1 MRNKGFF
8 WFLTI
13 LLTVICIYQL
23 SFTWVSTGIESD
35 VAKASQDKVE
45 ALFAEAKEQGEDTLF
60 LPNSTKVNVNDP
72 ESFEIAV
79 AAYIN
84 DSLKQLADT
93 PVYPVFGSTFQDVK
107 KRSLAFGLDL
117 VGGMSVTLEID
128 IPELVRSYARNPDGA
143 AFKRIYDAAK
153 TRSGQSGE
161 DFITVFRREYD
172 RVNKDD
178 KMVRLFDISEIDD
191 LSTKS
196 TNDQVEKFLR
206 DREKGSM
213 SGVEEIMNRRINQFG
228 VAQPNIQL
236 DPANNRLYIELPGV
250 QDDVSVGEKL
260 KSTANL
266 QFFDVFSQ
274 QQVQPYLQQADALSK
289 MAAAEDIADDSDV
302 AVADTLDAGDAADS
316 TDLADVDSLG
326 GTGTTGDSV
335 TQSLN
340 DLTAGGGANDGGL
353 LSYLKPYVDYTAGYV
368 SAENKS
374 KVEKM
379 LARKDIKAIF
389 PEGMEF
395 MWSAELE
402 EVNKDSKEQAYV
414 LYPIVMPADRKA
426 PVGGKDIKRAER
438 GYDTESGKITV
449 DLTMTGDGADKW
461 GTMTEENVNQV
472 VAITMDN
479 VVYSAPYVNE
489 AIRNGST
496 QISGSFSI
504 QEAND
509 LAGLLNGGALPAP
522 CVIKEQTKVGP
533 TIGAENSRAGLISF
547 GFALVLVFLYMI
559 FYYGKSGIVA
569 DIALVA
575 NILFIFGSLAS
586 FGAVL
591 TLAGIAGIVLTI
603 GMAVD
608 ANVLIFE
615 RIREEEAAGKDKKS
629 AIDIGFQKAL
639 SSIIDAN
646 VTTMLTAIIL
656 KIFGSG
662 PIESFATTLI
672 IGIITS
678 VFAALVVTRLII
690 NWMLAKGKSITFD
703 TKYTRSAFKNWNIN
717 FVGRRKI
724 YYAFSSILVIAGI
737 AAFFVR
743 GLNPSVEFSGGR
755 TYGVKFTESAGD
767 HLDYL
772 KDNLTAEF
780 GSNAAVELKTK
791 SSKYYLEISTN
802 YLLAD
807 ENANEKVKEKLAA
820 GLARSKDKA
829 GEATIMESRSVSAS
843 TSNELVSSSSLAIGV
858 SLLAIFAYI
867 LLRFGSWRYSTGAI
881 IAMIHDVVLVLAAF
895 AAFHGILPFN
905 MDIDQAF
912 VAAILTVIGYSIN
925 DTVVVFDRIRENLG
939 MGKHK
944 DENEKINDALNS
956 TLSRTINTSMTTF
969 IVLLVIF
976 IFGGAAIK
984 GFIFALMV
992 GVVVGTYSSLCIAT
1006 PLLIDLSRKKILEDD
1021 KRKSAQMAAAA
1032 AESKA

>member
-23 SFTWVSTGIESD
+23 SFTWVSTGIEND

-45 ALFAEAKEQGEDTLF
+45 ALFAEAKKLGEDTLF

-128 IPELVRSYARNPDGA
+128 IPELVKSYARNPEGA
-143 AFKRIYDAAK
+143 SFKKVYDAAK
-153 TRSGQSGE
+153 KSSGQSGQ
-161 DFITVFRREYD
+161 DFISVFRKEYE
-172 RVNKDD
+172 RINNDD
-178 KMVRLFDISEIDD
+178 KMVRLFDISEIDE
-191 LSTKS
+191 LNTKS
-196 TNDQVEKFLR
+196 SNDQVEKFLR
-206 DREKGSM
+206 EREKGSM

-266 QFFDVFSQ
+266 QFFDVFPT
-274 QQVQPYLQQADALSK
+274 QQVQPYLQQADVLSK
-289 MAAAEDIADDSDV
+289 REAAEDIVTDDGV
-302 AVADTLDAGDAADS
+302 VLEDTLDAGDPDD
-316 TDLADVDSLG
+316 TLNVADVDTLG
-326 GTGTTGDSV
+326 GTTEDTV

-353 LSYLKPYVDYTAGYV
+353 LSYLKPYIDFTAGYV
-368 SAENKS
+368 SPENKS
-374 KVEKM
+374 IVEKI
-379 LARKDIKAIF
+379 LARTDIKAIF
-389 PEGMEF
+389 PEGMTF
-395 MWSAELE
+395 MWSANLE
-402 EVNKDSKEQAYV
+402 DVSKEGKEQGYI
-414 LYPIVMPADRKA
+414 LYPIVMPLDGKA

-438 GYDTESGKITV
+438 GYDTQSGKITV

-461 GTMTEENVNQV
+461 GTMTEENVNEV
-472 VAITMDN
+472 VAITMDG

-569 DIALVA
+569 DIALIA

-629 AIDIGFQKAL
+629 AIDVGFQKAL

-678 VFAALVVTRLII
+678 VFAALVISRLII
-690 NWMLAKGKSITFD
+690 NWMLAKGKSISFD
-703 TKYTRSAFKNWNIN
+703 TKFTRSAFKNLNIN
-717 FVGRRKI
+717 FVGRRKM
-724 YYAFSSILVIAGI
+724 YYAISSILVIAGLV
-737 AAFFVR
+737 AFFMR

-772 KDNLTAEF
+772 KDNLSAEF
-780 GSNAAVELKTK
+780 GTGAAVELKTK

-802 YLLAD
+802 YLLED

-820 GLARSKDKA
+820 GLVRSEDKA
-829 GEATIMESRSVSAS
+829 GTATIMESRSVSAS
-843 TSNELVSSSSLAIGV
+843 TSNELVTSSSLAIGI

-867 LLRFGSWRYSTGAI
+867 FIRFGSWQYSTGAI
-881 IAMIHDVVLVLAAF
+881 LAMIHDVVLVLAAF

-925 DTVVVFDRIRENLG
+925 DTVIVFDRIRENLG

-944 DENEKINDALNS
+944 DENEQINDALNS

-969 IVLLVIF
+969 VVLLVIF

-1006 PLLIDLSRKKILEDD
+1006 PLLIDLSRKKIVEDD
-1021 KRKSAQMAAAA
+1021 KRKSAQIAAAA